1 MFDLITGF
9 AGKFVAYGRELFG
22 FLLLAAFLGAIFTAA
37 GAGGASGPLSLIGAG
52 AMAYAL
58 HERKKRK
65 PSVGLQRGTDIKE

>member
-9 AGKFVAYGRELFG
+9 AGRFIHYGRELFG
-22 FLLLAAFLGAIFTAA
+22 FLVVALGLGAIFTAA

-58 HERKKRK
+58 HQHKKRK
-65 PSVGLQRGTDIKE
+65 KAAGLQRGTDIKE